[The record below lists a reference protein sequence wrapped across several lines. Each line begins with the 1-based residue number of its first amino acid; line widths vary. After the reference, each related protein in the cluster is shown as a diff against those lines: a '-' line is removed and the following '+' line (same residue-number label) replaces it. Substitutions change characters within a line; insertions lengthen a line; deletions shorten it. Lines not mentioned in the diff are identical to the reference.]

1 MEEIWK
7 DIKNYEK
14 LYKISNYGRLFSYKS
29 NKILRYSVRPNGYL
43 KYSLYKNGRYE
54 HISMHRLV
62 AQAFIP
68 NPNNYQIV
76 NHIDENKT
84 NNQVDNLEWCT
95 SKYNVNYGTGIKKR
109 SKTQKLTMTTMK
121 PVIIIYPSGLM
132 RYCNSLHEASKISG
146 KSLSVVSNI
155 AGGKNITGQSRDGY
169 KFKYYSLELKSK

>member
-84 NNQVDNLEWCT
+84 NNQVDNLEWCI
-95 SKYNVNYGTGIKKR
+95 SKYNVNYGTGIKK
-109 SKTQKLTMTTMK
+109 
-121 PVIIIYPSGLM
+121 
-132 RYCNSLHEASKISG
+132 
-146 KSLSVVSNI
+146 
-155 AGGKNITGQSRDGY
+155 GQRRRN
-169 KFKYYSLELKSK
+169 